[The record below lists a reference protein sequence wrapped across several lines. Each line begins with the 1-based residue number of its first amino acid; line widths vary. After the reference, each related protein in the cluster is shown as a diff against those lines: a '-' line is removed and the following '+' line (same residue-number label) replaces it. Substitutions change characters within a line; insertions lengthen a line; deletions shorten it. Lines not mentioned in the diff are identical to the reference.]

1 MLPID
6 LSGKRAFI
14 AGVADD
20 GGFGF
25 AIAKAFA
32 EAGASVSVGTWPP
45 ALGIF
50 LKMLERG
57 KMEESMALSD
67 GRKLEFEKIYPLDAA
82 YDTLSDAPTDVL
94 ENKRYKEQ
102 GDFTIEGL
110 TASLRHDF
118 GDKGLDIVVHSLA
131 NGPEVKKQL
140 VDTSRAGY
148 LTAVGVSAYS
158 NISLVRNLA
167 PMMRPGGSFLSLT
180 YMAGERVVPGYGGGM
195 SSAKAALEADTRT
208 LAFEA
213 GRRWGV
219 RINTISAGPLAS
231 RAATRDRLHRHHDPV
246 HRGEQSPAPSPRG
259 GRGGRHRRI
268 PRKPPRRRDH
278 RQRGVRGQRLPCD
291 GHGRF
296 RGRHRAA
303 SRFVTSRH
311 LVALGATMAGL
322 AVAAGAFGA
331 HALRARLA
339 PADLLIFETG
349 ARYQMY
355 HGLALIAAGWVA
367 ERGPPARGRSRLVLP
382 RRDRALLREVSM
394 C

>member
-110 TASLRHDF
+110 TASLRRDF

-231 RAATRDRLHRHHDPV
+231 RAATAIGFIDTMIRYT
-246 HRGEQSPAPSPRG
+246 EANSP
-259 GRGGRHRRI
+259 
-268 PRKPPRRRDH
+268 
-278 RQRGVRGQRLPCD
+278 
-291 GHGRF
+291 
-296 RGRHRAA
+296 
-303 SRFVTSRH
+303 
-311 LVALGATMAGL
+311 
-322 AVAAGAFGA
+322 
-331 HALRARLA
+331 
-339 PADLLIFETG
+339 
-349 ARYQMY
+349 
-355 HGLALIAAGWVA
+355 
-367 ERGPPARGRSRLVLP
+367 LP
-382 RRDRALLREVSM
+382 RRLEAGEVGATAAFLASPLAAAITGSVVYVDNGYHAM
-394 C
+394 GMAVSAAGIEPPAAS